1 MISIVD
7 YGIGNVG
14 SVANMLKHVGAPAQ
28 FASTPEEV
36 DAAVA
41 LLLPGVGH
49 FGHAMTTLH
58 SLGLVD
64 AIRRKV
70 LIDRAPILGICLGM
84 QLLGSH
90 SEEGDAEG
98 LGFIAARFTRFVPDA
113 AGELKVPHMGWNPVS
128 VRRPNAIL
136 TDEGEQRFYFVHSYK
151 AECAHQE
158 DVIATTV
165 HGAEFCC
172 AYGRDNVYGVQ
183 FHPEKSHRFGMELF
197 RRFVEFAC

>member
-14 SVANMLKHVGAPAQ
+14 SVANMLKHVGAPVHLA
-28 FASTPEEV
+28 FTRDEVAS
-36 DAAVA
+36 AKA

-49 FGHAMTTLH
+49 FGHAMSMLH

-64 AIRRKV
+64 VIRHKV
-70 LIDRAPILGICLGM
+70 LAERTPILGICLGM
-84 QLLGSH
+84 QLLGTH
-90 SEEGDAEG
+90 SEEGDAAG
-98 LGFIAARFTRFVPDA
+98 LDLIPARFTKIVPDE
-113 AGELKVPHMGWNPVS
+113 GSELKVPHMGWNLVS
-128 VRRPNAIL
+128 VKRPNPIL
-136 TDEGEQRFYFVHSYK
+136 AYEGEQRFYFVHSYK
-151 AECAHQE
+151 AECDRPQ
-158 DVIATTV
+158 DVLGTTV